1 MVSEMLPLRLGSA
14 AARLGVEPF
23 EVVRLLVA
31 SGDKGAVH
39 SLAEP
44 RLEALRRYAGIETW
58 WTDPSQI
65 PSDDIAARGVV
76 RGALRQLL
84 DRGFIGET
92 RTRQDNLWRG
102 LPTASRRA
110 VEDALDVLVEFGL
123 LAVRAEPT
131 GQLVS
136 VRPEGAE
143 RVDAISPGREI
154 PEELN
159 RTWT

>member
-1 MVSEMLPLRLGSA
+1 MVSEMLPLRLGSV

-23 EVVRLLVA
+23 EVVRLIVA
-31 SGDKGAVH
+31 SGDKGPVH
-39 SLAEP
+39 TITEP
-44 RLEALRRYAGIETW
+44 RVEALRRYAGIETW
-58 WTDPSQI
+58 WTDPAQV
-65 PSDDIAARGVV
+65 PKDEIAGRGVV

-84 DRGFIGET
+84 DRGFIGES

-102 LPTASRRA
+102 LPGAGRRA

-123 LAVRAEPT
+123 LAVRTEPS

-143 RVDAISPGREI
+143 RVDAISHGRDI